1 MDEIKANLVALVE
14 ADAENARTRA
24 QRLRMLAKFIVGDEK
39 QMLMQANLEEGSAK
53 TYEAIA
59 PRMRRKLGSPQR
71 VRVYAKKGSG
81 SAALPRE
88 NQPRPHPFPRAR
100 ENFTDPCSYVFVRL
114 APAPAPVAVQTLR

>member
-24 QRLRMLAKFIVGDEK
+24 QRLRMLAKFIVGDK

-59 PRMRRKLGSPQR
+59 QRMRKEFEP
-71 VRVYAKKGSG
+71 
-81 SAALPRE
+81 
-88 NQPRPHPFPRAR
+88 
-100 ENFTDPCSYVFVRL
+100 
-114 APAPAPVAVQTLR
+114 